1 MRQLILK
8 SLMAISAISSP
19 AVAAPHALA
28 IPLEEKPVVKA
39 APTKVIHPDWS
50 RDAVIYEINW
60 RQMTPEGTIAAV
72 EKQIPR
78 LKDLGVDILW
88 IMPVNPISKEGRKG
102 ELGSYYAS
110 ADYKAL
116 NPEMGTIDDF
126 RHFVKTAHDNG
137 MKVIID
143 WVPNHTGNDN
153 WWLEYHPDFYK
164 YDAPG
169 SPVHPHEWADVSQL
183 DYSNPRLR
191 EYMIDAMS
199 HWLRDTDIDGFRC
212 DVASMVPVDFWNE
225 ARPRLEA
232 VKPGI
237 FMLAEASSP
246 ELQSEGFD
254 MGYNWPLASLFKAI
268 ANNAGQYT
276 MPDDPG
282 KKQATDI
289 DSLLAS
295 QQAEYPE
302 DSYLMNMVT
311 NHDFNSWEGGLLI
324 CSSKMSLQ
332 RLNPV
337 PVFSI
342 STRNSTH

>member
-199 HWLRDTDIDGFRC
+199 HGAC
-212 DVASMVPVDFWNE
+212 
-225 ARPRLEA
+225 
-232 VKPGI
+232 
-237 FMLAEASSP
+237 
-246 ELQSEGFD
+246 
-254 MGYNWPLASLFKAI
+254 
-268 ANNAGQYT
+268 
-276 MPDDPG
+276 
-282 KKQATDI
+282 
-289 DSLLAS
+289 
-295 QQAEYPE
+295 
-302 DSYLMNMVT
+302 
-311 NHDFNSWEGGLLI
+311 GLLE
-324 CSSKMSLQ
+324 
-332 RLNPV
+332 
-337 PVFSI
+337 
-342 STRNSTH
+342 